1 MEENLIINND
11 LNSALCEVEAVL
23 KERLNVKIVGKLLD
37 SEGPSLKVLFS
48 RPEGYTDG
56 KLIKEI
62 SDIGVELAVALPSF
76 LMKFQIQASTIEMN
90 IERNDSRESDKEVDF
105 SQYVGPASDNLIG
118 EMIIDG
124 FKKALRDVYAE
135 YRPFNIPNNV
145 AVDLMV
151 NSLITFNDCHNKVKN
166 LENSNEQE

>member
-11 LNSALCEVEAVL
+11 LNSALSEVEDVL
-23 KERLNVKIVGKLLD
+23 KERLNVKVVGKLLD
-37 SEGPSLKVLFS
+37 SEGPTLKVLFP

-56 KLIKEI
+56 KLIKEV

-76 LMKFQIQASTIEMN
+76 SIKFQIQASN
-90 IERNDSRESDKEVDF
+90 IEVNIGRNTCGESDKEVDL
-105 SQYVGPASDNLIG
+105 SQYVGPVSDNLIS
-118 EMIIDG
+118 EMTIEG

>member
-1 MEENLIINND
+1 
-11 LNSALCEVEAVL
+11 
-23 KERLNVKIVGKLLD
+23 
-37 SEGPSLKVLFS
+37 
-48 RPEGYTDG
+48 
-56 KLIKEI
+56 
-62 SDIGVELAVALPSF
+62 
-76 LMKFQIQASTIEMN
+76 MKFQNQASTIEMN

>member
-1 MEENLIINND
+1 MEENLIINNN
-11 LNSALCEVEAVL
+11 LNSALLEVEAVL
-23 KERLNVKIVGKLLD
+23 KERLDVKIVGKLLD
-37 SEGPSLKVLFS
+37 SEGPTLKVLFS
-48 RPEGYTDG
+48 RPKGYTDG

-62 SDIGVELAVALPSF
+62 SDIGLELAATLPSF
-76 LMKFQIQASTIEMN
+76 SMKFQIQASN
-90 IERNDSRESDKEVDF
+90 IEVNIEKNNHCDFDKEADL

-118 EMIIDG
+118 EMIIEG

-135 YRPFNIPNNV
+135 YRPFNIPNAV